1 MTLGSGVLDEVVAA
15 LGLDNVS
22 ILTRGGQKIVL
33 QATLAGVPAIAKVV
47 LIPDGPQGDVVVE
60 RSHREVEL
68 LAAVDSPAVVRVLS
82 DAVEIGDK
90 PDAVCW
96 VEERLDGEDLA
107 AHLNRPWTEDET
119 WRLAADLATALTAC
133 HELDVVHRDLSPR
146 NVRRLPDGSFVLMDP
161 GLARHLAKF
170 ALTGH
175 FQPGTPGWRSPE
187 HVPGGEPVQAS
198 DIYALG
204 ILLFYALTQQ
214 FPIDPNVK
222 QSDYDRALVETQ
234 GPPIQSMR
242 PDISAELARV
252 IDRCLQRQPARRY
265 LDGVELGEHIARIGK
280 AAL

>member
-1 MTLGSGVLDEVVAA
+1 MKLWSEVLDEVVAA
-15 LGLDNVS
+15 LGLEDVS
-22 ILTRGGQKIVL
+22 ILAQGGQKLVL
-33 QATLAGVPAIAKVV
+33 QATLAGMPAVAKVV
-47 LIPDGPQGDVVVE
+47 MIPDGPQGDVVVE

-96 VEERLDGEDLA
+96 VEERLEGEDLA
-107 AHLNRPWTEDET
+107 THLNRPWTEDET
-119 WRLAADLATALTAC
+119 WRFATDLAAALTAC

-146 NVRRLPDGSFVLMDP
+146 NVRRLPSGSFVLMDP
-161 GLARHLAKF
+161 GLARHLAKY

-204 ILLFYALTQQ
+204 ILLFFALTEQ
-214 FPIDPNVK
+214 FPIDPTVS
-222 QSDYDRALVETQ
+222 QTDYDRALIESQ
-234 GPPIQSMR
+234 GPPIKSLR
-242 PDISAELARV
+242 PDISTELAQV
-252 IDRCLQRQPARRY
+252 VDRCLQRQPARRY
-265 LDGVELGEHIARIGK
+265 IDGAELAAHIAGLRK
-280 AAL
+280 ATA